1 MRSVAYY
8 ALGWGCSCARL
19 AVQRCRAGR
28 VVVDGVSAR
37 VGVWSV
43 WVLLGRERGRV
54 SVSLVFFFEASTM
67 PERGGTKGAHPGF
80 HACY

>member
-19 AVQRCRAGR
+19 AVRRCRAGR
-28 VVVDGVSAR
+28 AVVCGVAAR
-37 VGVWSV
+37 VGWGSSG
-43 WVLLGRERGRV
+43 VLLGCERGRV
-54 SVSLVFFFEASTM
+54 SVLLVFFFEASTM
-67 PERGGTKGAHPGF
+67 PERGGTKGAHPGS